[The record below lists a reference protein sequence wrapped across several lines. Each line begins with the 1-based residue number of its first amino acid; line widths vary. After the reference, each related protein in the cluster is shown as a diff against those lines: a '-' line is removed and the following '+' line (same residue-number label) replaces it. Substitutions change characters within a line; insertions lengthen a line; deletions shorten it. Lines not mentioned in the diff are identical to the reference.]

1 MVTGASNRR
10 GSSSTGCLLTL
21 LLFSAALYYGINI
34 GEVYWRFYQYQ
45 DEMRSQAR
53 LAPSLA
59 DGVIRRRLLLT
70 VDRLGLPAEAQKT
83 TATAMSDPGSTGAT
97 ARAGETVEDV
107 RSQLVAHLTTYGRQ
121 NELLELA
128 DCSL

>member
-1 MVTGASNRR
+1 MVIRASNRR
-10 GSSSTGCLLTL
+10 GSSSTGCLLTML
-21 LLFSAALYYGINI
+21 IFSAVLYYGINI

-70 VDRLGLPAEAQKT
+70 VDRLGLPAEAQRIQIKRT
-83 TATAMSDPGSTGAT
+83 SRPRQITIEAEYEEAVRLPLFNHTFHFRP
-97 ARAGETVEDV
+97 RAVEG
-107 RSQLVAHLTTYGRQ
+107 L
-121 NELLELA
+121 
-128 DCSL
+128 

>member
-70 VDRLGLPAEAQKT
+70 VDRLGLPAEAHPDQADGPPSPDHHRKRVR
-83 TATAMSDPGSTGAT
+83 GG
-97 ARAGETVEDV
+97 GEP
-107 RSQLVAHLTTYGRQ
+107 SALQAHLPLPPPRHRGA
-121 NELLELA
+121 LSA
-128 DCSL
+128 